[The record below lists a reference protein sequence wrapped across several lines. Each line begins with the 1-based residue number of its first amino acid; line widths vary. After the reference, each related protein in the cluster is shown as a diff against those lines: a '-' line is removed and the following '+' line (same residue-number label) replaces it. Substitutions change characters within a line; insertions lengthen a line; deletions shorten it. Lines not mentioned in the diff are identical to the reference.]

1 LGVLRR
7 TRTNPTTARSPI
19 LNLRPRIIR
28 NLEMAPS
35 PLQQRRTHNT
45 LLFQKLLNLREH
57 GTSPFTLVLDSL
69 EQSGGPLIRE
79 FARRGKVRVSCSV
92 SSRLIACYSVR
103 AIQVYCSGVAFAS
116 HLRIGFAVWESLKKF
131 TKSRDILFVSFH

>member
-1 LGVLRR
+1 
-7 TRTNPTTARSPI
+7 
-19 LNLRPRIIR
+19 
-28 NLEMAPS
+28 MAPS

-79 FARRGKVRVSCSV
+79 FARRGKVRVSCFV
-92 SSRLIACYSVR
+92 SSRSIVCYGVK

-116 HLRIGFAVWESLKKF
+116 HLRMGFAIRGVIEEIYQSHVTCASSASFDCLERKF
-131 TKSRDILFVSFH
+131 GLT

>member
-1 LGVLRR
+1 
-7 TRTNPTTARSPI
+7 
-19 LNLRPRIIR
+19 
-28 NLEMAPS
+28 MAPS

-79 FARRGKVRVSCSV
+79 FARRGKVRVSCSGFFP
-92 SSRLIACYSVR
+92 SIASYGLRS
-103 AIQVYCSGVAFAS
+103 IQVYYSGVALGS
-116 HLRIGFAVWESLKKF
+116 HLRLGFVAWDGSL
-131 TKSRDILFVSFH
+131 